1 MSINNREMILGHEN
15 FEKKKQFDFCEYFI
29 KEIKGNVT
37 LKVSSIII
45 SK

>member
-1 MSINNREMILGHEN
+1 MILGHEN
-15 FEKKKQFDFCEYFI
+15 FEKKKLFDFCEHFI

-37 LKVSSIII
+37 LKASSMIL